1 MYDGFS
7 SKPVMVE
14 ERLMF
19 LWKSLLQELEQKS
32 NEMDGS
38 NWFYVMIFF
47 SSSKGTVIL
56 KVECAP
62 IPILNLKT
70 NLTG

>member
-7 SKPVMVE
+7 SKTVMVE

-32 NEMDGS
+32 NEVDGS
-38 NWFYVMIFF
+38 NWFYVMIF
-47 SSSKGTVIL
+47 SRLPRGL
-56 KVECAP
+56 
-62 IPILNLKT
+62 
-70 NLTG
+70 